1 VKILIA
7 EDDATS
13 RMILKSVLTTWG
25 YEVVETQNGDDAWQ
39 LLEKEDAPRLI
50 IVDWVMP
57 GMSGETICRRLRE
70 AKPLAPAYI
79 IILTSKTDKED
90 IVAGLEAG
98 ANDYIRKPFDRSDLR
113 ARIRVGERVL
123 ELESALADRIHEL
136 QDALVHVKTLQG
148 LIPICMHCH
157 KIRNDQQ
164 TWEQLE
170 MYISE
175 HTDAEF
181 SHGICPECMRKHY
194 SILLPE
200 LSQNGKEFSK

>member
-13 RMILKSVLTTWG
+13 RMILKTVLGTWG
-25 YEVVETQNGDDAWQ
+25 YEVVETQDGDEAWQ
-39 LLEKEDAPRLI
+39 FLQKEDSPRLI

-57 GMSGETICRRLRE
+57 GMSGETICRKLRE
-70 AKPLAPAYI
+70 TKPLMPAYI

-98 ANDYIRKPFDRSDLR
+98 ANDYIRKPFERSELR
-113 ARIRVGERVL
+113 ARIGVGERVL

-136 QDALVHVKTLQG
+136 QDALTQVKTLQG

-164 TWEQLE
+164 NWERLE

-181 SHGICPECMRKHY
+181 SHGLCPECMKKY
-194 SILLPE
+194 YGFVLPE
-200 LSQNGKEFSK
+200 LSKDVPK